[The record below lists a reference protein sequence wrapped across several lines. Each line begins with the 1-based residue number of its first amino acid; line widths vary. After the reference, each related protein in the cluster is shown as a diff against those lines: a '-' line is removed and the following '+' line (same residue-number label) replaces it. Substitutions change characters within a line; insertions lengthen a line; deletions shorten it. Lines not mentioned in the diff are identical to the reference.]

1 MKTKQQKR
9 NEAKKVA
16 EARSASRKQDRD
28 KRSGNS
34 LATPRPGQKGRS
46 LVPQVKKKK

>member
-16 EARSASRKQDRD
+16 EARSAARKQERNR
-28 KRSGNS
+28 KAGIAT
-34 LATPRPGQKGRS
+34 ATPRPGQKGRS
-46 LVPQVKKKK
+46 IVPQTKKKK